1 MPATLSTSEARRPVI
16 VTELAAGLVGEAHAV
31 VEQADLAS
39 AIGSGRLNVY
49 GTPAM
54 LGLIEL
60 SAVNAV
66 DHLLPEGSTT
76 VGTRLDVRHLAPS
89 PLGIAVR
96 ARAELVAV
104 DGRKLTFAV
113 EAFDAVD
120 KIGEGTHERA
130 VVDAS
135 RLLARANA
143 KSP

>member
-1 MPATLSTSEARRPVI
+1 MASEIQV
-16 VTELAAGLVGEAHAV
+16 GLVGEAQIV
-31 VEQADLAS
+31 VQSSHLAS
-39 AIGSGRLNVY
+39 AIGSGRLDVF

-60 SAVNAV
+60 AAVNAV

-76 VGTRLDVRHLAPS
+76 VGIRLDVRHLAPS

-104 DGRKLTFAV
+104 DGRRLSFTV
-113 EAFDAVD
+113 EAFDAVE

-130 VVDAS
+130 VVDAA
-135 RLLARANA
+135 RLLARANGKA
-143 KSP
+143 T

>member
-16 VTELAAGLVGEAHAV
+16 VTELEAGLVGEAHAV
-31 VEQADLAS
+31 VGQADLAS
-39 AIGSGRLNVY
+39 AIGSGRLDVY

-89 PLGIAVR
+89 PLGASVH

-104 DGRKLTFAV
+104 DGRKLTFTV

-120 KIGEGTHERA
+120 KIGEGIHERA

-135 RLLARANA
+135 RLLARAA
-143 KSP
+143 SKST

>member
-1 MPATLSTSEARRPVI
+1 MASELRP
-16 VTELAAGLVGEAHAV
+16 GLVGEAETV
-31 VEQADLAS
+31 VRQADLAS
-39 AIGSGRLNVY
+39 AIGSGRLDVF

-60 SAVNAV
+60 AAVNAV

-76 VGTRLDVRHLAPS
+76 VGIRLDVRHLAPS

-104 DGRKLTFAV
+104 DGRRLSFTV
-113 EAFDAVD
+113 EAFDAVE

-130 VVDAS
+130 VVDAA
-135 RLLARANA
+135 RLLARANGKA
-143 KSP
+143 T

>member
-1 MPATLSTSEARRPVI
+1 MSELHP
-16 VTELAAGLVGEAHAV
+16 GLVGEAHAV
-31 VEQADLAS
+31 VGTSELAS
-39 AIGSGRLNVY
+39 AIGSGRLDVY

-60 SAVNAV
+60 AAVNAV

-96 ARAELVAV
+96 ARAELTAV
-104 DGRKLTFAV
+104 DGRKLTFLV
-113 EAFDAVD
+113 EAFDTVD

-130 VVDAS
+130 VVDAG

-143 KSP
+143 KAP

>member
-1 MPATLSTSEARRPVI
+1 MAGEIRP
-16 VTELAAGLVGEAHAV
+16 GLVGEATRTVTA
-31 VEQADLAS
+31 ADLAS
-39 AIGSGRLNVY
+39 AIGSGRLDVF

-60 SAVNAV
+60 AAVNAV

-104 DGRKLTFAV
+104 DGRRLTFTV
-113 EAFDAVD
+113 EAFDAVE

-130 VVDAS
+130 VVDAG
-135 RLLARANA
+135 RLLGRANS
-143 KSP
+143 KPI